1 MDAGPDITPLAR
13 RAKAY
18 FTELQEL
25 ICRSLEELEPR
36 ERFRSDTWT
45 HPQGGGGFTRVIEGG
60 TVFEKGGVNTSG
72 VTGLLPPSLAK
83 KLRTPPVPFFA
94 TGISLV
100 LHPINPMVPTVH
112 ANLRYFERAGG
123 DFWFGGGVDLTPYY
137 VFEGDIAGFHAV
149 LKSACDRHGADLYAR
164 YKKWCDE
171 YFMITHRRETR
182 GVGGVFF
189 DDLRGDGEALFAF
202 VRSVGDAFLPA
213 YRPIVERRRD
223 EPWGE
228 SERSWQLQRRGR
240 YVEFNLV
247 YDRGTIFGLETGGRV
262 ESILMSLPPLARWG
276 YDLAPAPGSRE
287 EALLQI
293 LRQPRA
299 WA

>member
-1 MDAGPDITPLAR
+1 MSSGPEVSPLAR
-13 RAKAY
+13 RANAY
-18 FTELQEL
+18 FTDLQER

-36 ERFRSDTWT
+36 ERFRLDPWT
-45 HPQGGGGFTRVIEGG
+45 HREGGGGLTRVIEGG
-60 TVFEKGGVNTSG
+60 AVFEKGGVNTSG
-72 VTGLLPPSLAK
+72 VTGLLPASLAK

-112 ANLRYFERAGG
+112 ANLRYFEREGG

-137 VFEGDIAGFHAV
+137 VFEGDITGFHAV
-149 LKSACDRHGADLYAR
+149 LKSACEAHGGDLYAR

-171 YFMITHRRETR
+171 YFMISHRRETR

-202 VRSVGDAFLPA
+202 VRSIGDAFLRA

-228 SERSWQLQRRGR
+228 AERSWQLQRRGR

-276 YDLAPAPGSRE
+276 YDVAPAPGSRE
-287 EALLQI
+287 EALLEL
-293 LRQPRA
+293 LREPKE